1 MSRITWTLGASD
13 NRWPVA
19 MGRPITARRCKEAKM
34 NYPIID
40 IESSRERREERD
52 QDELDDLEAERIE
65 KAIRYRIKGD
75 A

>member
-1 MSRITWTLGASD
+1 
-13 NRWPVA
+13 

>member
-1 MSRITWTLGASD
+1 MD
-13 NRWPVA
+13 YHV
-19 MGRPITARRCKEAKM
+19 
-34 NYPIID
+34 ID
-40 IESSRERREERD
+40 ISASRERREERD